1 MLGSRGDLVSF
12 YSGLPPT
19 SPYNVTA
26 TGCFTWT
33 TLGWSKLQEVQKSP
47 LPGHFPIH
55 FDILVWKMQKN
66 LKKIV
71 VLPLLKSNLC
81 LLLPLCSNQLTN
93 TLL

>member
-1 MLGSRGDLVSF
+1 MGF
-12 YSGLPPT
+12 AII
-19 SPYNVTA
+19 A
-26 TGCFTWT
+26 TKGGGGV
-33 TLGWSKLQEVQKSP
+33 LGWSKLQKGQKSL

-55 FDILVWKMQKN
+55 FDILVWKMQKK

-71 VLPLLKSNLC
+71 VYTLPKSNLC